1 MRQRFGTG
9 SVLWEKA
16 LKPFWFLDFDDL
28 ALKWL
33 KSLPD
38 KSFSRIIPPGG
49 TSALC
54 VDKTGTLTLNQMAV
68 QQLLAY
74 DLTDPSLANAYTYD
88 LGVQAQAPLP
98 EAVHELVKFCI
109 LASQRD
115 PFDPMEKAFSQL
127 GDRPSKSS

>member
-1 MRQRFGTG
+1 MKCPNRCCATAIAGTG

-49 TSALC
+49 TSAQSPEETILPQPGDDS
-54 VDKTGTLTLNQMAV
+54 VDDFC
-68 QQLLAY
+68 LL
-74 DLTDPSLANAYTYD
+74 
-88 LGVQAQAPLP
+88 
-98 EAVHELVKFCI
+98 
-109 LASQRD
+109 
-115 PFDPMEKAFSQL
+115 
-127 GDRPSKSS
+127 DRLFRTFRF